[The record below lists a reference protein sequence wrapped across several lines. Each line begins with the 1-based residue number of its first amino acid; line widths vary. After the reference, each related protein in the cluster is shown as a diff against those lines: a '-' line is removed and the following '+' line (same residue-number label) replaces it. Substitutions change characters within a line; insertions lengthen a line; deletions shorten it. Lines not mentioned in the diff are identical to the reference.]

1 MRFRFNRRTQQS
13 KLGGR
18 TLKPM
23 KKLKLGIPKGS
34 IQEFTIDLFK
44 QAGYTITISGRS
56 YYPHIDD
63 DEIEAMLLRP
73 QEMALYVERGV
84 IDVGLA
90 GQDWVRECQADVL
103 EVASLTYGKQ
113 TTQPA
118 RWVLAVAEDSP
129 IQSPADLEGK
139 VIFTELVEATK
150 SYLAD
155 NSINATVK
163 FSHGA
168 TEVKIPHLC
177 DAIVE
182 LTETGSTLSANRL
195 RIVDVVI
202 ESVTT
207 LIANKESWGDKWKRN
222 KTESLYILLSGA
234 LAAQNKVGLKMNIA
248 QENLQSL
255 LAILPAMRYPTISQ
269 LSQDGWYAVETIADE
284 HVVRDFIPELRNVGA
299 EGIIEYPLSKVI
311 P

>member
-1 MRFRFNRRTQQS
+1 MNIRTKQSKKPRGRTQ
-13 KLGGR
+13 
-18 TLKPM
+18 KPM
-23 KKLKLGIPKGS
+23 NKLKLGIPKGS
-34 IQEFTIDLFK
+34 LQVSTIDLFK

-90 GQDWVRECQADVL
+90 GRDWVRECKADVL
-103 EVASLTYGKQ
+103 EVASLTYGKL

-118 RWVLAVAEDSP
+118 QWVLAVAEDSP
-129 IQSPADLEGK
+129 IQSVADLEGK

-155 NSINATVK
+155 NGINATVK

-182 LTETGSTLSANRL
+182 LTETGSTLRANQL
-195 RIVDVVI
+195 RIVDIVI
-202 ESVTT
+202 ESVTM
-207 LIANKESWGDKWKRN
+207 LIANKESWTDKWKQ
-222 KTESLYILLSGA
+222 KKAESLYILLSGA

-255 LAILPAMRYPTISQ
+255 LAILPAMRNPTISQ
-269 LSQDGWYAVETIADE
+269 LSQDGWYAVETIIDE